1 MRNLTM
7 LAAMLAGA
15 IALVGCTNSMASEA
29 VAHPCA
35 TATPSAGGR
44 ARQILVLRDMSR
56 LDDFTVSLLS
66 NDEVLAVSQD
76 PLGQQAVTVSQV
88 PNPDDPG
95 AEVFEGRQKTEMPK
109 VLEVLAR
116 PMEDGSLAAGLF
128 NRSTK
133 PAKVTARWADLKIAG
148 KRRVRDLWRQKD
160 LGSFEGEFSADVRP
174 HGVVMV
180 QLFAEK

>member
-1 MRNLTM
+1 MGSTVPAWTLKKTPWLFDCVPGGLC
-7 LAAMLAGA
+7 LAAVVLLRVL
-15 IALVGCTNSMASEA
+15 IAQGGFFSEQDQTQGNA
-29 VAHPCA
+29 VAVIGQTVA
-35 TATPSAGGR
+35 TNLFPNG
-44 ARQILVLRDMSR
+44 
-56 LDDFTVSLLS
+56 
-66 NDEVLAVSQD
+66 QD